1 MILFDMYYKK
11 NITFILLFLSALSN
25 FSYSIDNQDFI
36 NYKLNVILD
45 NDNKTSIKSIAED
58 EIVRGT
64 IYGKIDELDN
74 KYFSNSSLEC
84 DFIGRS
90 YKGRGFSCGFA
101 IVEDLQGFC
110 YIKNLDGK
118 NTLITSWKCNTTAGI
133 GGDAK
138 CVGKLNIVQGVG
150 LFAGVSGFGK
160 ISMPLAKSFIDNKL
174 SNLMTMKLK
183 IKYPLSL
190 TKN

>member
-1 MILFDMYYKK
+1 MYYKK
-11 NITFILLFLSALSN
+11 NIIFIFLILSCVYSN
-25 FSYSIDNQDFI
+25 FTFSIDNPDFI
-36 NYKLNVILD
+36 NYKLKVILD

-58 EIVRGT
+58 EIVSGT
-64 IYGKIDELDN
+64 IYGKIEELDN
-74 KYFSNSSLEC
+74 KYFRNASLEC

-101 IVEDLQGFC
+101 TVEDLQGFC
-110 YIKNLDGK
+110 YIKNLKGQ

-150 LFAGVSGFGK
+150 IFSGVSGFGN
-160 ISMPLAKSFIDNKL
+160 ISMPLAKSFINHNL
-174 SNLMTMKLK
+174 STQMTIKLK

-190 TKN
+190 KKK